1 MIPLPLITLSRLVF
15 LLPQIPMYFYIKI
28 IIIKIF
34 TVNNLQIYLDA
45 MPFIGSKNVNLTTLN
60 KKIPN
65 SAKAVALL
73 QVSNML

>member
-1 MIPLPLITLSRLVF
+1 MTIGNIYVVMTYNKVCKLYCI
-15 LLPQIPMYFYIKI
+15 YIKL